1 MAAHQNAESPPHTL
15 RAFSSETTSR
25 VLSSAGKVLGLD
37 VSDGELI
44 RLGENALYR
53 LTSEHVVIRVART
66 MDYWKDAEKEV
77 AVARWLAS
85 HGLPATQTAD
95 VGPQPVEVDGYP
107 VTVWRLIEGGKP
119 QRDDVALLGRVLRR
133 LHALPPPTDFQLPEM
148 DILGRVEPRIQ
159 SSTVA
164 DADKEFLLD
173 LLADLRSELL
183 RVRYALGSCAVHGD
197 AHNGNLMLIDGE
209 PVLIDLERFA
219 WGQAEWDLAR
229 TATEYV
235 TAGFLSAGRYRE
247 FSDAY
252 GFDVTESESFSV
264 LRAVTELKMVTWL
277 MQRVDESE
285 AIAGEFAKRMRTLR
299 ADGAEP
305 WRPF

>member
-1 MAAHQNAESPPHTL
+1 MAARPNAAPSPHANTDFSPASTSGVLATVGES
-15 RAFSSETTSR
+15 
-25 VLSSAGKVLGLD
+25 LGLD
-37 VSDGELI
+37 TSDGELI

-53 LTSEHVVIRVART
+53 LPTERMVVRIART

-85 HGLPATQTAD
+85 HDFAAARTAH
-95 VGPQPVEVDGYP
+95 VGQQPVQIDGYP

-119 QRDDVALLGRVLRR
+119 RRDDVALLGRVLRQ
-133 LHALPPPTDFQLPEM
+133 LHALPGPTDFRLPDL
-148 DILGRVEPRIQ
+148 DILGRVEPRIHA
-159 SSTVA
+159 STVA
-164 DADKEFLLD
+164 DADKEFLLG
-173 LLADLRSELL
+173 LHADLRDELF
-183 RVRYALGSCAVHGD
+183 RVRYVLRPCAVHGD
-197 AHNGNLMLIDGE
+197 AHNGNLMLANGQ

-235 TAGFLSAGRYRE
+235 TAGFLDGARYRE
-247 FSDAY
+247 FSEAY
-252 GFDVTESESFSV
+252 GFDVVQAESFPV

-277 MQRVDESE
+277 MQRVGESE
-285 AIAGEFAKRMRTLR
+285 TIAGEFAKRMQTLR
-299 ADGAEP
+299 AGGGEP